1 MLLVDFFVIIKSEY
15 LKGKHDFKNEI
26 INEVQEALNANYNDI
41 NTAFNFFISQE
52 SSTNQQEKKLTFSGF
67 QKGIQAL
74 LPSRFDKNELNL
86 LWKTFSENSSSIN
99 VNRFQQLFDKQKF
112 TGAQYVTKYFFSLSL
127 NNNLNRTQ
135 NFGKTNKVTNFTDKF
150 IPGNT
155 YNTENISK
163 EERQRKL
170 FDKLRQILLASNI
183 PIEKFFKEMDV
194 DKSGDVSNLE
204 FINAIRK
211 LNLGLNLKEIEDLI
225 MYVDSNQDGKISFQE
240 FIRKFAP
247 Q

>member
-1 MLLVDFFVIIKSEY
+1 M
-15 LKGKHDFKNEI
+15 
-26 INEVQEALNANYNDI
+26 
-41 NTAFNFFISQE
+41 
-52 SSTNQQEKKLTFSGF
+52 
-67 QKGIQAL
+67 
-74 LPSRFDKNELNL
+74 
-86 LWKTFSENSSSIN
+86 
-99 VNRFQQLFDKQKF
+99 
-112 TGAQYVTKYFFSLSL
+112 
-127 NNNLNRTQ
+127 
-135 NFGKTNKVTNFTDKF
+135 TNFTDKF